1 MSIPVKALIVVP
13 TYWTFEEGKPSPEKV
28 SYDHPTPLNSEGTL
42 TRLLE
47 SLTGLETAS
56 FGVLVITATTDP
68 GLETAA
74 EERVESIIASF
85 RDRLPIAQFAGTELR
100 LLQKSLA
107 RRRFA
112 KEALSLQGYGNV
124 RNLQLV
130 AAQILEVPVIIGL
143 DDDEVVTDREF
154 LRKALEF
161 VGGSIEGE
169 FVGGVGGFY
178 LNEAG
183 EKLPPRE
190 RENAR
195 GGTSLFARKAEIMKA
210 AVEELERKPG
220 RLVETNF
227 VYGGNMVI
235 HQELFRK
242 VPFDPFIP
250 RGEDIDYVINTRLA
264 GYRFFFDKELSI
276 VHLPPP
282 TRNQLREDVVR
293 FIYERE
299 KLNAAYEVP
308 GLTPL
313 SPESLDPYPG
323 AFLRDELEEEALV
336 ALREQGFPAEVV
348 EYAKRYAREMVPR
361 FFEFWREW
369 PRLLQAVGEGNS
381 LGKNIAQKMG
391 FK

>member
-1 MSIPVKALIVVP
+1 LSIPAKVLIIVP
-13 TYWTFEEGKPSPEKV
+13 TYWTFEEGKHSPEKV
-28 SYDHPTPLNSEGTL
+28 SYDHPTPLSSRGTL
-42 TRLLE
+42 PRLLE
-47 SLTGLETAS
+47 SLTGLETVS

-68 GLETAA
+68 GLERAA

-107 RRRFA
+107 RQGFA

-124 RNLQLV
+124 RNLQLLV
-130 AAQILEVPVIIGL
+130 AQILEVPVIIGL

-154 LRKALEF
+154 LQKALEF
-161 VGGSIEGE
+161 VGGSIEGK

-190 RENAR
+190 RENTR

-299 KLNAAYEVP
+299 KLNTAYEVP

-323 AFLRDELEEEALV
+323 AFLRDELEKEALA
-336 ALREQGFPAEVV
+336 ALKEQGFPAEVV
-348 EYAKRYAREMVPR
+348 EYAKRYAQEMVPR

-369 PRLLQAVGEGNS
+369 PRLLQAVGEGNA
-381 LGKNIAQKMG
+381 LGKNIAQKMA

>member
-1 MSIPVKALIVVP
+1 LSIPAKALIVVP

-28 SYDHPTPLNSEGTL
+28 SYDHPTPLSSKGTL
-42 TRLLE
+42 PRLLE
-47 SLTGLETAS
+47 SLTGLETVS

-74 EERVESIIASF
+74 EERVGSIIASF

-107 RRRFA
+107 RWGFA

-124 RNLQLV
+124 RNLQLL
-130 AAQILEVPVIIGL
+130 AAQMLEVPVIIGL
-143 DDDEVVTDREF
+143 DDDEAVTDRAF
-154 LRKALEF
+154 FWKALEF
-161 VGGSIEGE
+161 VGKRRGGE

-183 EKLPPRE
+183 EKLPPKE
-190 RENAR
+190 RESER
-195 GGTSLFARKAEIMKA
+195 GGSGLFARKVEVMKA
-210 AVEELERKPG
+210 ALEELERKPG

-235 HQELFRK
+235 HQELFWE

-264 GYRFFFDKELSI
+264 GYRFFFDKELSV
-276 VHLPPP
+276 VHLPAP

-299 KLNAAYEVP
+299 KLNMARKVP
-308 GLTPL
+308 GLNPL

-323 AFLRDELEEEALV
+323 AFLRDELEKEALA
-336 ALREQGFPAEVV
+336 ALKEQGFPAGVV
-348 EYAKRYAREMVPR
+348 EYAKRYARETVPR

-369 PRLLQAVGEGNS
+369 PRLVQTVGEDRV
-381 LGKNIAQKMG
+381 LRKYMVQKMG
-391 FK
+391 F

>member
-1 MSIPVKALIVVP
+1 
-13 TYWTFEEGKPSPEKV
+13 
-28 SYDHPTPLNSEGTL
+28 
-42 TRLLE
+42 
-47 SLTGLETAS
+47 
-56 FGVLVITATTDP
+56 
-68 GLETAA
+68 
-74 EERVESIIASF
+74 
-85 RDRLPIAQFAGTELR
+85 
-100 LLQKSLA
+100 
-107 RRRFA
+107 
-112 KEALSLQGYGNV
+112 
-124 RNLQLV
+124 
-130 AAQILEVPVIIGL
+130 
-143 DDDEVVTDREF
+143 
-154 LRKALEF
+154 
-161 VGGSIEGE
+161 
-169 FVGGVGGFY
+169 
-178 LNEAG
+178 
-183 EKLPPRE
+183 
-190 RENAR
+190 
-195 GGTSLFARKAEIMKA
+195 
-210 AVEELERKPG
+210 VEELERKPG

-235 HQELFRK
+235 HQELFWK

-323 AFLRDELEEEALV
+323 AFLRDELEEEALA
-336 ALREQGFPAEVV
+336 ALKEQGFPAEVV

-369 PRLLQAVGEGNS
+369 PRLLQVVGEGNS